1 MNTDSN
7 HSQKNNNNIGRKIFL
22 SIVGILLVLGLCIF
36 LVFHNYLKTSLKPL
50 NSNDKSFKQIKI
62 PMGASDKKIGSILQD
77 NGIVKSGMV
86 FDYYVNSHNLSKF
99 GAGYYRLSPSMSLKK
114 IADSLQKGG
123 SAQPLEGTYGR
134 VLVREGASIDQIASA
149 VDKGSKYSA
158 KDFINLMK
166 DKKFI
171 DYLVDKYPKLLKSIN
186 RGKDV
191 KYPLEGFLYP
201 ATYNSSNDISLKSIV
216 EQMVSKTNYEMS
228 PYYKKISD
236 SKLNVRKVLTIA
248 SIVEKEDFSYS
259 NKRKIAGVL
268 FNKIRMNMPLRSST
282 SIFYIL
288 NKNHLK
294 LTNKDLK
301 VKSPYNLYKHT
312 GFGPG
317 PFNNPSIE
325 SIKAVINPDYQDKMY
340 LYYVANSSNG
350 KVYYYEELN
359 N

>member
-166 DKKFI
+166 DKKI
-171 DYLVDKYPKLLKSIN
+171 Y
-186 RGKDV
+186 
-191 KYPLEGFLYP
+191 
-201 ATYNSSNDISLKSIV
+201 
-216 EQMVSKTNYEMS
+216 
-228 PYYKKISD
+228 
-236 SKLNVRKVLTIA
+236 
-248 SIVEKEDFSYS
+248 
-259 NKRKIAGVL
+259 
-268 FNKIRMNMPLRSST
+268 
-282 SIFYIL
+282 
-288 NKNHLK
+288 
-294 LTNKDLK
+294 
-301 VKSPYNLYKHT
+301 
-312 GFGPG
+312 
-317 PFNNPSIE
+317 
-325 SIKAVINPDYQDKMY
+325 
-340 LYYVANSSNG
+340 
-350 KVYYYEELN
+350 
-359 N
+359 

>member
-1 MNTDSN
+1 M
-7 HSQKNNNNIGRKIFL
+7 
-22 SIVGILLVLGLCIF
+22 
-36 LVFHNYLKTSLKPL
+36 
-50 NSNDKSFKQIKI
+50 
-62 PMGASDKKIGSILQD
+62 
-77 NGIVKSGMV
+77 
-86 FDYYVNSHNLSKF
+86 
-99 GAGYYRLSPSMSLKK
+99 
-114 IADSLQKGG
+114 
-123 SAQPLEGTYGR
+123 
-134 VLVREGASIDQIASA
+134 
-149 VDKGSKYSA
+149 
-158 KDFINLMK
+158 
-166 DKKFI
+166 
-171 DYLVDKYPKLLKSIN
+171 LKSIN